1 MYGGG
6 DRDFFEVKFK
16 CVCGV
21 ALSSRRVHV
30 KGGVGGEGVPST
42 LSIP

>member
-1 MYGGG
+1 MGGV
-6 DRDFFEVKFK
+6 DETFFEVKFK

-21 ALSSRRVHV
+21 ALSKRRVHV
-30 KGGVGGEGVPST
+30 EGGVGGEGVPSP